1 MKIIKTII
9 IALALTLGAAST
21 ASAEYLPS
29 NATQADQVD
38 SLDLMVR
45 FLSEDAYIPSRLELR
60 HVSPDVVAD
69 LTEIATGRYKT
80 KVRNRAVQS
89 LALYRSDER
98 AYGVLEAMLE
108 QLSPGDALFPGVIVA
123 YAQMAGEESFEK
135 IAEFATHS
143 RIDVRM
149 AAVVALG
156 RFGGTAGFEHLNEIA
171 SAEENPVIRQRIES
185 YIQ

>member
-1 MKIIKTII
+1 MKIFKAII
-9 IALALTLGAAST
+9 IALALTLGTAGT

-29 NATQADQVD
+29 DTTQADQVD

-45 FLSEDAYIPSRLELR
+45 FLSEESYMPSRLELR

-69 LTEIATGRYKT
+69 LVEIATGRYNT
-80 KVRNRAVQS
+80 KVRNRAIQS

-98 AYGVLEAMLE
+98 AQQALEALLE
-108 QLSPGDALFPGVIVA
+108 QLSPSDKLFPGVIVA
-123 YAQMAGEESFEK
+123 FAQMTGEESVEK
-135 IAEFATHS
+135 LEEFASHS
-143 RIDVRM
+143 RTDVRM

-171 SAEENPVIRQRIES
+171 SAEENDVIRERIES
-185 YIQ
+185 YIR